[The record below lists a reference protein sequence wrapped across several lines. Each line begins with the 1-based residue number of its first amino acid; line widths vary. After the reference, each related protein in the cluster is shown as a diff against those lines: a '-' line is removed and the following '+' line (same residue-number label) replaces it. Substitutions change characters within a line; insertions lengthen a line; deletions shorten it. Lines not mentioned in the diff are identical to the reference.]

1 MWRFALGRLLSAIPV
16 LFVVSLVSFLI
27 MWIVPGDIAAEIAGT
42 SATADQIDA
51 IRERLGL
58 DRPMWQQMIEWYG
71 NLFQGDLG
79 WSYLLNRSVTDAV
92 LERLP
97 VTLSLAALALV
108 LAVVIGM
115 GLGILAAVR
124 HRTIADQASMSLA
137 LLGLSVPDFWLGLML
152 IVLFGVT
159 LGWLPTGGFVP
170 ITESFTGWLRSMTLP
185 ALTLA
190 ITQMGVIARMT
201 RSAMLDVLGQDY
213 IRTARAKGMSGRVI
227 VFKHALFNALIP
239 VVTLIGVLTGVLIGG
254 AVVIEAVYSLPG
266 VGRLIVGA
274 IQRRDYPIIQ
284 GGLLITA
291 STFVF
296 VNIVVDLVYGWLDP
310 RVRHGR

>member
-1 MWRFALGRLLSAIPV
+1 MWQFAIRRILSAIPV
-16 LFVVSLVSFLI
+16 LFVVSVVSFLI

-42 SATADQIDA
+42 SATESQIA
-51 IRERLGL
+51 EIRARLGL
-58 DRPMWQQMIEWYG
+58 DRPIWEQAVHWYG
-71 NLFQGDLG
+71 NLLQGDLG
-79 WSYLLNRSVTDAV
+79 WSYLLNRSVADAV
-92 LERLP
+92 MERLP

-108 LAVVIGM
+108 LAVLIGM
-115 GLGILAAVR
+115 GLGILAAAK
-124 HRTIADQASMSLA
+124 HRTPLDQGAMSLA
-137 LLGLSVPDFWLGLML
+137 LFGLSVPDFWLGLML

-170 ITESFTGWLRSMTLP
+170 ITESFTGWLASMTLP

-213 IRTARAKGMSGRVI
+213 IRTARAKGMTGPVI
-227 VFKHALFNALIP
+227 IFKHALLNALIP

-266 VGRLIVGA
+266 VGRLIIGA

>member
-1 MWRFALGRLLSAIPV
+1 MWRFALRRLLSAVPV

-42 SATADQIDA
+42 SATPDQIDA

-58 DRPMWQQMIEWYG
+58 DRPMWQQMLEWYG

-97 VTLSLAALALV
+97 VTLSLAGLALV

-115 GLGILAAVR
+115 GLGILASVK
-124 HRTIADQASMSLA
+124 HRTPADQAAMSLA

-170 ITESFTGWLRSMTLP
+170 ITEDFIGWMRSMTLP
-185 ALTLA
+185 AFTLA

-213 IRTARAKGMSGRVI
+213 IRTARAKGMRGRVI
-227 VFKHALFNALIP
+227 IFKHALLNALVP

-310 RVRHGR
+310 RVRHDR

>member
-1 MWRFALGRLLSAIPV
+1 MWRFALRRLLSAVPV
-16 LFVVSLVSFLI
+16 LFVVSIVSFLI

-42 SATADQIDA
+42 SATPEQVAA
-51 IRERLGL
+51 IRERLGI
-58 DRPMWQQMIEWYG
+58 DRPVWEQAIDWYG

-97 VTLSLAALALV
+97 VTLSLAGLALV
-108 LAVVIGM
+108 LAVVMGM
-115 GLGILAAVR
+115 GLGILASVK
-124 HRTIADQASMSLA
+124 HRTAADQAAMSLA
-137 LLGLSVPDFWLGLML
+137 LVGLSVPDFWLGLML
-152 IVLFGVT
+152 IILFGVT

-170 ITESFTGWLRSMTLP
+170 ITEDFFGWLRSMILP
-185 ALTLA
+185 AFTLA

-213 IRTARAKGMSGRVI
+213 IRTARAKGMTGRVVI
-227 VFKHALFNALIP
+227 FKHALLNAMVP

-254 AVVIEAVYSLPG
+254 TVVIEAVYSLPG